1 MSDPTRWLDEK
12 DRADTA
18 LRQAVLRAG
27 RSEMPPP
34 SAKEKLVTALL
45 AQAAQPKAPQ
55 ERLASRLAQ
64 RLEKKTM
71 FDAVLNRGTTARS
84 RFGSGAFFSAVVHTA
99 ILGMAI
105 YISSRPPEEKK
116 KNVDV
121 TFVQAAPPP
130 APEDAPPPPPPPPP
144 PKRRSTP
151 KVEKVEVKE
160 PEVVKK
166 PDTLIESTE
175 KAEEKPVD
183 VAQATPSDEG
193 GDDDG
198 VEGGVEG
205 GVKGGVVGGTVG
217 GTIGGTAPPPPPPQ
231 PQNTVIPFGAGMNR
245 PSMVAGRDPVYTRD
259 ALAAHVEGLMIVRCT
274 ITTSGAI
281 TNCRVIKELPHM
293 KQAVLDA
300 LYSRRYTPVL
310 FNGQPV
316 NVDYVFNI
324 KLVLPSR

>member
-1 MSDPTRWLDEK
+1 
-12 DRADTA
+12 
-18 LRQAVLRAG
+18 
-27 RSEMPPP
+27 
-34 SAKEKLVTALL
+34 
-45 AQAAQPKAPQ
+45 
-55 ERLASRLAQ
+55 
-64 RLEKKTM
+64 M
-71 FDAVLNRGTTARS
+71 FDAVLNRSNAAKN
-84 RFGSGAFFSAVVHTA
+84 RFGSGAFFSAAVHVA
-99 ILGMAI
+99 LVGAAI

-121 TFVQAAPPP
+121 TFVQAAEAPPP
-130 APEDAPPPPPPPPP
+130 ADAPPPPPPPPP
-144 PKRRSTP
+144 PPKRKSTP

-166 PDTLIESTE
+166 PDTLVESTE

-183 VAQATPSDEG
+183 VAQATPTDQG
-193 GDDDG
+193 GDDDDG

-205 GVKGGVVGGTVG
+205 GVKGGVVGGVVG
-217 GTIGGTAPPPPPPQ
+217 GQLGSTTPVPTVQ
-231 PQNTVIPFGAGMNR
+231 PQNVTIPFGAGMNR
-245 PSMVAGRDPVYTRD
+245 PSMVSGRDPVYTKD
-259 ALAAHVEGLMIVRCT
+259 ALAARVEGLMIVRCT
-274 ITTSGAI
+274 ITTSGSI

>member
-1 MSDPTRWLDEK
+1 MQRNRALKRQQRKGRALLKKNFLHEVSFRAR
-12 DRADTA
+12 DR
-18 LRQAVLRAG
+18 RAG
-27 RSEMPPP
+27 
-34 SAKEKLVTALL
+34 LVKDSIRVL
-45 AQAAQPKAPQ
+45 
-55 ERLASRLAQ
+55 
-64 RLEKKTM
+64 TM
-71 FDAVLNRGTTARS
+71 FDAVLNRGNSAKS

-99 ILGMAI
+99 ILGVAI

-130 APEDAPPPPPPPPP
+130 SPEDAPPPPPPPPPP

-151 KVEKVEVKE
+151 KVDKVEVKE
-160 PEVVKK
+160 PEQVKK

-183 VAQATPSDEG
+183 VAQATPTDSG
-193 GDDDG
+193 GDDDDG

-205 GVKGGVVGGTVG
+205 GVKGGVVGGVVG
-217 GTIGGTAPPPPPPQ
+217 GQLGSTTPVPTQQ
-231 PQNTVIPFGAGMNR
+231 PQNTIIPFGAGMNR
-245 PSMVAGRDPVYTRD
+245 PSMVSGRDPVYTRD
-259 ALAAHVEGLMIVRCT
+259 ALAARVEGLMIVRCT